1 MLSPEMTAH
10 TQAQLLAAR
19 ATLSAISARIVELEM
34 LLSLNGQQ
42 PQQPS
47 ALGGGD
53 AASEQMALL
62 SKLGLLPGGG
72 SLVLPA
78 VKPPAPPGSNVGQPI
93 GIPLVKNMAPAA
105 SSSNPPVQTAQQAAH
120 EDAAKV
126 LEVLSTLAPQS
137 KADGPMSAN
146 DHLARALANVGASG
160 SLARIRQQSADL
172 NAAAPASKRQRS

>member
-10 TQAQLLAAR
+10 TQAQLVAAR
-19 ATLSAISARIVELEM
+19 ATLSAVSARIVELEM

-42 PQQPS
+42 PQGGL
-47 ALGGGD
+47 LGSD
-53 AASEQMALL
+53 AANEQRALL
-62 SKLGLLPGGG
+62 SQLGLLPGGG

-78 VKPPAPPGSNVGQPI
+78 VKPPAPPPGSNVGQPI

-137 KADGPMSAN
+137 KADAPMSAN